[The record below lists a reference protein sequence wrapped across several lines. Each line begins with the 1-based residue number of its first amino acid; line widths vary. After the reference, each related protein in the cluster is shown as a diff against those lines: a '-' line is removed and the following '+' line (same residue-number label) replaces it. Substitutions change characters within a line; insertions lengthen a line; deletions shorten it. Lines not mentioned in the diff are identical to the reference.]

1 METADKYFQSEVDD
15 SNLEDIKR
23 DLNEDNEIVAFEHK
37 PEKEKVVVILNLEK
51 LKVDLSYI
59 H

>member
-23 DLNEDNEIVAFEHK
+23 DLNEDNEIVAYNHI